1 MSNILHAAP
10 AAEALQNSMPAQVGW
25 ALKLLWLGLAIT
37 AVPYWWH
44 ALPEFVGATPNAA
57 AIPGFVIPL
66 LALIFNGCLNLLIAR
81 RKNWARITTLILA
94 VVNLLTLMFVW
105 RFLGQ
110 YQSIKIAIAPALEFA
125 ALYLIFA
132 TPGRLWFRHPSSSK
146 EV

>member
-1 MSNILHAAP
+1 MSNFLQSAP
-10 AAEALQNSMPAQVGW
+10 AAEACRIPMPVQVGW
-25 ALKLLWLGLAIT
+25 ALKLLWLSLAIT
-37 AVPYWWH
+37 AVPFWWH
-44 ALPEFVGATPNAA
+44 MLPTLVAPNGLAA
-57 AIPGFVIPL
+57 PGLGITFGKLFLSVF
-66 LALIFNGCLNLLIAR
+66 LIFMIAR